1 LGINRYDSL
10 ETTLATALAERHTPA
25 EVESVFKHFQRE
37 GSTPTCEAIRAGN
50 GFPPNGVETN
60 LAGVEHQ
67 QKGEM
72 A

>member
-1 LGINRYDSL
+1 MIAF
-10 ETTLATALAERHTPA
+10 ETALATVLVERHTPA

-37 GSTPTCEAIRAGN
+37 SSTPTCETTRAGN

-60 LAGVEHQ
+60 LAGVGHQ
-67 QKGEM
+67 QKGEK